1 MPVCQRPLSIRVAIQ
16 ATAPTGQYSPN
27 DPINV
32 GSDAWQISPYLA
44 FTWRVS
50 ERWEISGRGIYDW
63 SGQSGRPPASLDAT
77 NSQAGAQFAQNLS
90 VSAAITENWRLGV
103 ASYGLWQLHDTRVN
117 GQAVPGS
124 RQQVIAAGPG
134 LLWSNGHATVIA
146 NVFEEIEAHNRPR
159 GTSAVLRLLCP
170 F

>member
-1 MPVCQRPLSIRVAIQ
+1 MTGAASPAGRRLLLTRP
-16 ATAPTGQYSPN
+16 TA
-27 DPINV
+27 
-32 GSDAWQISPYLA
+32 
-44 FTWRVS
+44 
-50 ERWEISGRGIYDW
+50 
-63 SGQSGRPPASLDAT
+63 RPAASSRRT
-77 NSQAGAQFAQNLS
+77 LS

-103 ASYGLWQLHDTRVN
+103 ASYGMWQLDDTRVN

-124 RQQVIAAGPG
+124 RQQVITAGPG

>member
-1 MPVCQRPLSIRVAIQ
+1 MAGFP
-16 ATAPTGQYSPN
+16 
-27 DPINV
+27 
-32 GSDAWQISPYLA
+32 PYLA

-50 ERWEISGRGIYDW
+50 ERWEISGRSIYDW
-63 SGQSGRPPASLDAT
+63 GGQSGRPPASLDTAD
-77 NSQAGAQFAQNLS
+77 SQAGGQFAQNLS

-103 ASYGLWQLHDTRVN
+103 ASYGMWQLDDTRVN